1 MIAKK
6 QIEYLD
12 PTVPGTIDSDGGGD
26 GGGGKQGE
34 KRGGEEKGEGRGRGS
49 HRSRASYY
57 MVLGAIICRGCD
69 TWA

>member
-26 GGGGKQGE
+26 GGGGKQGVA
-34 KRGGEEKGEGRGRGS
+34 RRGEGEGKR
-49 HRSRASYY
+49 
-57 MVLGAIICRGCD
+57 I
-69 TWA
+69 TPF